1 MVMNKA
7 NKLATSC
14 AAGLAALSSIFAPAA
29 LAQQQTET
37 PNAQELQQEPWIQ
50 ASRWAR
56 SNPQSV
62 AIYVSVG
69 THETNSLEQF
79 KSGVEKLIED
89 NFPIDAEVFVE
100 PASNAATLIIVFADD
115 TATEPTAIQNLG
127 REVTSILNQKK
138 AKDRALAPEID

>member
-29 LAQQQTET
+29 LAQ
-37 PNAQELQQEPWIQ
+37 LQQEPWIQ